1 MTTLQLWGAHAPSR
15 AALGALAKRT
25 RSVWQRTRECF
36 RRGCRKLHARR
47 VRSPDAMLP
56 RFSLI
61 VTFLLL
67 SAAYAAADPIVIGSK
82 KFTESYVIGE
92 IAKRTLTDAAIP
104 AEHRQGMGGTII
116 LWEALRGGQ
125 IDAYPEYTGT
135 IATEI
140 LKSDPG
146 VSLDQIRDSLKEHGV
161 DMTAPLGF
169 NNTYALVM
177 RRGEAQRLGIRTISD
192 LQRYP
197 ESKFGLTHEFL
208 ERQDGWRPLRER
220 YALPQQNVI
229 GIDHA
234 LGYNALAKGSIA
246 VKDAYSTDAKIEQN
260 DLVVL
265 EDDLHFFP
273 KYEAVFLFRSSTRA
287 DAIAALRRL
296 EGTLDETRMIR
307 LNAEAERTKNYTRA
321 ADLYFNVGAA
331 SAPRP
336 SGHLGPS
343 HFGDSFPSKLARWT
357 LRHLQLAGF
366 SLLLSIIVGVP
377 LGIVASRGGVVGHVI
392 LGFAGVV
399 QTIPSLALL
408 ALLVPLPFFG
418 ISVRTAVAALFL
430 YGLLPIVRNTAT
442 GLQDIPR
449 SLRESA
455 VALGLSPIARLW
467 KVYLPIASRSIL
479 SGIKTSAVINIGT
492 ATLAA
497 LIGAGGLG
505 EPIISGLNLNDHVTI
520 LEGAIPAAVLA
531 LLVQWLFDLLDRVVI
546 PKGLRL

>member
-1 MTTLQLWGAHAPSR
+1 MNRIRELEKQESR
-15 AALGALAKRT
+15 KKK
-25 RSVWQRTRECF
+25 QF
-36 RRGCRKLHARR
+36 RHFLI
-47 VRSPDAMLP
+47 SWLPD
-56 RFSLI
+56 
-61 VTFLLL
+61 FLLL
-67 SAAYAAADPIVIGSK
+67 FSCVPAFLINSSSAADVVIGSK
-82 KFTESYVIGE
+82 KFTESYVLGE
-92 IAKRTLTDAAIP
+92 IAKRTLTDAEIP

-135 IATEI
+135 IATEV
-140 LKSDPG
+140 LKSG
-146 VSLDQIRDSLKEHGV
+146 FALSLDQIRDSLEKLGV
-161 DMTAPLGF
+161 GMTAPLGF

-177 RRGEAQRLGIRTISD
+177 RRSEAQRLGIRTISD
-192 LQRYP
+192 LQRSP
-197 ESKFGLTHEFL
+197 ELKFGLTHEFL
-208 ERQDGWRPLRER
+208 ERQDGWRPLRQR
-220 YALPQQNVI
+220 YGLPQQNII

-234 LGYNALAKGSIA
+234 LGYSALANGSIA

-260 DLVVL
+260 DLFVL

-273 KYEAVFLFRSSTRA
+273 QYEAVFLFRLSTPA

-307 LNAEAERTKNYTRA
+307 LNAEAERRKNYARA
-321 ADLYFNVGAA
+321 ADLYFER
-331 SAPRP
+331 SAGSPN
-336 SGHLGPS
+336 SLD
-343 HFGDSFPSKLARWT
+343 DSFPRKLARWT

-366 SLLLSIIVGVP
+366 SLILSIIVGIP
-377 LGIVASRGGVVGHVI
+377 LGIVASRRGAIGPVI
-392 LGFAGVV
+392 LGFASVV

-418 ISVRTAVAALFL
+418 ISIRTAIAALFL

-455 VALGLSPIARLW
+455 VALGLSPFARLW
-467 KVYLPIASRSIL
+467 EVYLPMASRSIL

-505 EPIISGLNLNDHVTI
+505 EPIISGLSLNDHVTI

-531 LLVQWLFDLLDRVVI
+531 LLVQWCFDFLDRVLI
-546 PKGLRL
+546 PKGLRI

>member
-1 MTTLQLWGAHAPSR
+1 M
-15 AALGALAKRT
+15 
-25 RSVWQRTRECF
+25 
-36 RRGCRKLHARR
+36 
-47 VRSPDAMLP
+47 
-56 RFSLI
+56 SLEK
-61 VTFLLL
+61 V
-67 SAAYAAADPIVIGSK
+67 
-82 KFTESYVIGE
+82 
-92 IAKRTLTDAAIP
+92 
-104 AEHRQGMGGTII
+104 
-116 LWEALRGGQ
+116 
-125 IDAYPEYTGT
+125 
-135 IATEI
+135 
-140 LKSDPG
+140 G
-146 VSLDQIRDSLKEHGV
+146 VG
-161 DMTAPLGF
+161 MTAPLGF

-177 RRGEAQRLGIRTISD
+177 RRSEAQRLGIRTISD

-197 ESKFGLTHEFL
+197 ELKFGLTHEFL
-208 ERQDGWRPLRER
+208 ERQDGWRPLRQR
-220 YALPQQNVI
+220 YGLPQQNII

-234 LGYNALAKGSIA
+234 LGYSALANGSIA

-260 DLVVL
+260 DLFVL

-307 LNAEAERTKNYTRA
+307 LNAEAERTKNYARA
-321 ADLYFNVGAA
+321 ADLYFER
-331 SAPRP
+331 SARSPND
-336 SGHLGPS
+336 LD
-343 HFGDSFPSKLARWT
+343 DSFPHKLARWT

-366 SLLLSIIVGVP
+366 SLLLSIIVGIP
-377 LGIVASRGGVVGHVI
+377 LGIVASRGGAVGHVI
-392 LGFAGVV
+392 LGFAGIV

-418 ISVRTAVAALFL
+418 ISIRTAIAALFL

-467 KVYLPIASRSIL
+467 QVYLPMASRSIL

-505 EPIISGLNLNDHVTI
+505 EPIISGLSLNDHVTI

-531 LLVQWLFDLLDRVVI
+531 LLVQWCFDLLDRVLI
-546 PKGLRL
+546 PKGLRI

>member
-1 MTTLQLWGAHAPSR
+1 MIKSGIQESSSQHLRSR
-15 AALGALAKRT
+15 
-25 RSVWQRTRECF
+25 
-36 RRGCRKLHARR
+36 
-47 VRSPDAMLP
+47 
-56 RFSLI
+56 
-61 VTFLLL
+61 FLLVYWLPNFLLIL
-67 SAAYAAADPIVIGSK
+67 SCVPAFLINSSDAADVVIGSK
-82 KFTESYVIGE
+82 KFTESYVLGE
-92 IAKRTLTDAAIP
+92 IAKRALADSGIP

-125 IDAYPEYTGT
+125 VDAYPEYTGT

-140 LKSDPG
+140 LKSDSSL
-146 VSLDQIRDSLKEHGV
+146 SLDQLRNSLEKLGV
-161 DMTAPLGF
+161 GMTAPLGF

-177 RRGEAQRLGIRTISD
+177 RRSEAQRLGIRTISD
-192 LQRYP
+192 LLNYP
-197 ESKFGLTHEFL
+197 ELKFGLTHEFL
-208 ERQDGWRPLRER
+208 ARQDGWRPLRER
-220 YALPQQNVI
+220 YGLPQQNIV

-234 LGYNALAKGSIA
+234 LGYSALADGSIA

-260 DLVVL
+260 GLLVL

-273 KYEAVFLFRSSTRA
+273 KYEAVLLFRSSTRA
-287 DAIAALRRL
+287 DAIGALRHL
-296 EGTLDETRMIR
+296 EGTLDETQMIR
-307 LNAEAERTKNYTRA
+307 LNAEAERTKNYARA
-321 ADLYFNVGAA
+321 ADLYFEGRDGALHR
-331 SAPRP
+331 PRQN
-336 SGHLGPS
+336 
-343 HFGDSFPSKLARWT
+343 FDDSFPHKLARWT

-366 SLLLSIIVGVP
+366 SLLLAIIVGIP
-377 LGIVASRGGVVGHVI
+377 LGIVAGRGGAVGHVI

-418 ISVRTAVAALFL
+418 ISIRTAIAALFL

-467 KVYLPIASRSIL
+467 QVYLPIASRSIL

-531 LLVQWLFDLLDRVVI
+531 LLVQWSFDLLDRVLI
-546 PKGLRL
+546 PKGLRV

>member
-1 MTTLQLWGAHAPSR
+1 MNRIRKAGKQERFESGNREARKSKQL
-15 AALGALAKRT
+15 
-25 RSVWQRTRECF
+25 
-36 RRGCRKLHARR
+36 RRFL
-47 VRSPDAMLP
+47 VFWLPDFL
-56 RFSLI
+56 LI
-61 VTFLLL
+61 VFCLPAFLINSS
-67 SAAYAAADPIVIGSK
+67 SAADVVIGSK
-82 KFTESYVIGE
+82 KFTESYVLGE
-92 IAKRTLTDAAIP
+92 IAKRTLDEAAIP
-104 AEHRQGMGGTII
+104 AERRQGMGGTII

-140 LKSDPG
+140 LKSDSG
-146 VSLDQIRDSLKEHGV
+146 VSLDQIRDSLEKLGV
-161 DMTAPLGF
+161 GMTAPLGF

-177 RRGEAQRLGIRTISD
+177 RRSEAQRLGVRTISD

-197 ESKFGLTHEFL
+197 ELKLGLTHEFL
-208 ERQDGWRPLRER
+208 ERQDGWRPLRQR
-220 YALPQQNVI
+220 YGLPQQNII

-234 LGYNALAKGSIA
+234 LGYSALVSGSIT

-260 DLVVL
+260 DLFVL

-307 LNAEAERTKNYTRA
+307 LNAEAERTKNYARA
-321 ADLYFNVGAA
+321 ADLYFEQ
-331 SAPRP
+331 SARSPNA
-336 SGHLGPS
+336 LN
-343 HFGDSFPSKLARWT
+343 DSFPHKLARWT

-366 SLLLSIIVGVP
+366 SLLLSIIVGIP
-377 LGIVASRGGVVGHVI
+377 LGIVASRGGVIGHVI
-392 LGFAGVV
+392 LGFVGVV

-455 VALGLSPIARLW
+455 VALGLTPIARLW
-467 KVYLPIASRSIL
+467 KIYLPIASRSIL

-520 LEGAIPAAVLA
+520 LEGAIPAAALA
-531 LLVQWLFDLLDRVVI
+531 LLVQWCFDLLDRVLI

>member
-1 MTTLQLWGAHAPSR
+1 MKHLCYSALVGRDSWG
-15 AALGALAKRT
+15 
-25 RSVWQRTRECF
+25 
-36 RRGCRKLHARR
+36 RRGRSARLF
-47 VRSPDAMLP
+47 LP
-56 RFSLI
+56 FLIFFAVVFSS
-61 VTFLLL
+61 
-67 SAAYAAADPIVIGSK
+67 SANPVVVGSK
-82 KFTESYVIGE
+82 KFTESYVLGE
-92 IAKRTLTDAAIP
+92 IAKRTLNEAGIP

-125 IDAYPEYTGT
+125 IEAYSEYTGT

-140 LKSDPG
+140 LKSDSN
-146 VSLDQIRDSLKEHGV
+146 VSPDQIRDSLEKLGV
-161 DMTAPLGF
+161 GMTAPLGF

-177 RRGEAQRLGIRTISD
+177 RRSEAQRLGIRTISD
-192 LQRYP
+192 LQGHP
-197 ESKFGLTHEFL
+197 ELKFGLTHEFL
-208 ERQDGWRPLRER
+208 ERQDGWRPLRQR
-220 YALPQQNVI
+220 YALPQQNVV

-234 LGYNALAKGSIA
+234 LGYSALANGSIA

-307 LNAEAERTKNYTRA
+307 LNAEAERTKNYARA
-321 ADLYFNVGAA
+321 ADLYFNVGAPP
-331 SAPRP
+331 S
-336 SGHLGPS
+336 SGHD
-343 HFGDSFPSKLARWT
+343 DSFPRKLARWT

-366 SLLLSIIVGVP
+366 SLLLSIIVGIP
-377 LGIVASRGGVVGHVI
+377 LGIVASRGGAVGHVI

-418 ISVRTAVAALFL
+418 ISVRTAIAALFL

-449 SLRESA
+449 ALRESA

-467 KVYLPIASRSIL
+467 QVYLPMASRSIL
-479 SGIKTSAVINIGT
+479 SGVKTSAVINIGT

-531 LLVQWLFDLLDRVVI
+531 LLVQWCFDLLDRVVI

>member
-1 MTTLQLWGAHAPSR
+1 MNRIRKAGKQRRFEPGNHESR
-15 AALGALAKRT
+15 K
-25 RSVWQRTRECF
+25 SKQF
-36 RRGCRKLHARR
+36 RRFL
-47 VRSPDAMLP
+47 VSWIPD
-56 RFSLI
+56 
-61 VTFLLL
+61 FLLIFSCVSAVL
-67 SAAYAAADPIVIGSK
+67 ISSSSAADVVIGSK
-82 KFTESYVIGE
+82 KFTESYVLGE
-92 IAKRTLTDAAIP
+92 IAKRTLTDAGIP

-125 IDAYPEYTGT
+125 IDAYPEYAGT

-140 LKSDPG
+140 LKSDSR
-146 VSLDQIRDSLKEHGV
+146 VSLDQIRDSLEKVGV
-161 DMTAPLGF
+161 GMTAPLGF

-177 RRGEAQRLGIRTISD
+177 RRSEAQRLGIRTISD
-192 LQRYP
+192 LQRHP
-197 ESKFGLTHEFL
+197 ELKFGLTHEFL
-208 ERQDGWRPLRER
+208 ERQDGWRPLRQR
-220 YALPQQNVI
+220 YALPQQNVV

-234 LGYNALAKGSIA
+234 LGYSALANGSIA

-260 DLVVL
+260 DLFVL

-273 KYEAVFLFRSSTRA
+273 KYEAVFLFRSPTRA
-287 DAIAALRRL
+287 DAIAALQRL
-296 EGTLDETRMIR
+296 EDTLDETRMIR
-307 LNAEAERTKNYTRA
+307 LNAEAERTKNYARA
-321 ADLYFNVGAA
+321 ADLYFER
-331 SAPRP
+331 SARSPN
-336 SGHLGPS
+336 GLN
-343 HFGDSFPSKLARWT
+343 DSFPHKLSRWT
-357 LRHLQLAGF
+357 LRHLELAGF
-366 SLLLSIIVGVP
+366 SLLLSIIVGIP
-377 LGIVASRGGVVGHVI
+377 LGIVASRGGAVGQVI
-392 LGFAGVV
+392 LGSAGVV

-418 ISVRTAVAALFL
+418 ISVRTAIVALFL

-449 SLRESA
+449 ALRESA

-467 KVYLPIASRSIL
+467 QVYLPMASRSIL

-531 LLVQWLFDLLDRVVI
+531 LLVQWCFDLLDRVLI

>member
-1 MTTLQLWGAHAPSR
+1 MIRISKRGKQERFESGNDESR
-15 AALGALAKRT
+15 K
-25 RSVWQRTRECF
+25 SKQF
-36 RRGCRKLHARR
+36 RR
-47 VRSPDAMLP
+47 
-56 RFSLI
+56 SLVSWI
-61 VTFLLL
+61 PGFLLICL
-67 SAAYAAADPIVIGSK
+67 CVPAFPTSSSSAADVVIGSK
-82 KFTESYVIGE
+82 KFTESYVLGE
-92 IAKRTLTDAAIP
+92 IGKRILSDAAIP

-140 LKSDPG
+140 LKSDPSL
-146 VSLDQIRDSLKEHGV
+146 SLDQIRDSLEKLGV
-161 DMTAPLGF
+161 GMTAPLGF

-177 RRGEAQRLGIRTISD
+177 RRSEAQRLGIHTISD
-192 LQRYP
+192 LRKHP
-197 ESKFGLTHEFL
+197 ELKIGLTHEFL
-208 ERQDGWRPLRER
+208 EREDGWRPLRAR
-220 YALPQQNVI
+220 YGLPQQDII
-229 GIDHA
+229 GIDHS
-234 LGYNALAKGSIA
+234 LGYNALANGSIA

-260 DLVVL
+260 NLVVL
-265 EDDLHFFP
+265 EDDLQFFP
-273 KYEAVFLFRSSTRA
+273 KYEAVFLFRSSMRA
-287 DAIAALRRL
+287 NAIVALGRL
-296 EGTLDETRMIR
+296 EGTLDEARMIR
-307 LNAEAERTKNYTRA
+307 LNAEAERARNYARA
-321 ADLYFNVGAA
+321 ADLYFER
-331 SAPRP
+331 SARP
-336 SGHLGPS
+336 NALN
-343 HFGDSFPSKLARWT
+343 DSFPRKLARWT

-366 SLLLSIIVGVP
+366 SLLLSILVGIP
-377 LGIVASRGGVVGHVI
+377 LGIVASRGGAMGHLI

-418 ISVRTAVAALFL
+418 ISVRTAITALFL
-430 YGLLPIVRNTAT
+430 YGLLPIVRSTAT

-455 VALGLSPIARLW
+455 VALGLSPLARLW
-467 KVYLPIASRSIL
+467 KIYLPMASRSIL

-505 EPIISGLNLNDHVTI
+505 EPIISGLNLNDHVII

-531 LLVQWLFDLLDRVVI
+531 LLVQWCFDLLDRVLI